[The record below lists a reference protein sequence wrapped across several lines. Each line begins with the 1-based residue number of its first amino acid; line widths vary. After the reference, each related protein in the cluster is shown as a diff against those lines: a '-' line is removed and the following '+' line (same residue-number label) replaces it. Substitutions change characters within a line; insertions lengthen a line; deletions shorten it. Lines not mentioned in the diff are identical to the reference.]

1 MRTLNVTPLLTCGPP
16 QLAAKHFRLEDERCF
31 VKETSVNI
39 RIANAE
45 DADSLVEFNQ
55 AMALETEGKRLDAAT
70 LSQGVAAVFGDEKKG
85 FYVVAE
91 TDDRIV
97 GGLMVTYEWSDWRNA
112 WFWWIQ
118 SVYILPEAR
127 GQRVYSHLYD
137 FVKARAAEA
146 GNVCGFRLYVE
157 NDNFHAQKVYD
168 MVGMYASHYL
178 MYEENV

>member
-1 MRTLNVTPLLTCGPP
+1 M
-16 QLAAKHFRLEDERCF
+16 
-31 VKETSVNI
+31 NI
-39 RIANAE
+39 RIATVE

-70 LSQGVAAVFGDEKKG
+70 LSQGVAAVFGDKKKG

-91 TDDRIV
+91 TDGRIV
-97 GGLMVTYEWSDWRNA
+97 GGLMVTYEWSDWRNK

-127 GQRVYSHLYD
+127 GQKIYAQMYD
-137 FVKARAAEA
+137 FVKARAAAA

-157 NDNFHAQKVYD
+157 NDNSRAQRVYER
-168 MVGMYASHYL
+168 VGMDASHYL
-178 MYEENV
+178 MYEEEV